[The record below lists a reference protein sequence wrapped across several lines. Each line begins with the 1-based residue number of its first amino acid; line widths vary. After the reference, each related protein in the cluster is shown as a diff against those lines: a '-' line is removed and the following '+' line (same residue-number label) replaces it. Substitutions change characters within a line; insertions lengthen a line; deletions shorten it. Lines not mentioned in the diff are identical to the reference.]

1 MVVTGDRDSL
11 QLVSDDVTVLYPRKG
26 VSELT
31 RFTPEAVVEKYGL
44 TPQQYPDFAALRGD
58 PSDNLPGIPGVGE
71 KTATKWIAEYG
82 SLQALVD
89 HVDTVKG
96 KVGDALRANLSH
108 VVLNRELT
116 DLVRDVPLAQTPDT
130 LRMQPWDRDQIH
142 RLFDDLEFRVLRDRL
157 FDTLASAD
165 PEVDEGFDVR
175 GGALEPGELAAWL
188 AEHSAGSRFGMAVV
202 GTHLAFDGD
211 ATALAIVA
219 ADGDGR
225 YLDTADLT
233 SGRRGGA
240 RRRGWPMPAVPKALH
255 EAKLAMHDLEGR
267 GWTLRGVTSDTALA
281 AYLVRPGQRSFA
293 LDDLSL
299 RYLKRELRADN
310 PEQQQLS
317 LLDDSDGVDDQ
328 AVQTSILRA
337 SAVMDLADALD
348 EELARIDSA
357 SLLGEMELPVQRV
370 LAEMETAGIAVD
382 LGQLS
387 ELQSEFADQI
397 RDAAEAAY
405 AVIGK
410 QINLGSPKQL
420 QVVLFDEL
428 EMPKTKRTKTGYTTD
443 ADALQSLFDK
453 TGHPFLQHLLAHRD
467 ATRLKVTVDGLL
479 NSVAS
484 DGRIHTTFNQTI
496 AATGRLSSTEPNLQ
510 NIPIRTEAGRRIR
523 DAFVVGKGFAE
534 LMTADY
540 SQIEMRI
547 MAHLSKDEGLIEAFN
562 TGEDLH
568 SFVASRA
575 FSVPIDEV
583 TAELR
588 RRVKAMSYGLAYGL
602 SAYGLAA
609 QLKISTEEAKVQMEQ
624 YFDRFGGVR
633 DYLRDVVDQARK
645 DGYTST
651 VFGRRR
657 YLPELD
663 SSNRNVREAAERA
676 ALNAPIQGSAADI
689 IKVAMIEVDK
699 AIKDAGLT
707 SRMLLQVHDEL
718 LFEVAPGE
726 RDQVE
731 SAGARQDGR
740 RLPAGRAAGGVGR
753 IRPQLGLRG
762 ALERRTESSQGLQ
775 SRRAGPRSVHGV
787 GLLGQQRVHPQ
798 VTEAAVDAVPD
809 EGQLHHL
816 GGEGLHGLGRG
827 FSAGPRRLRYRCLA
841 WADRAEPGRLVGCH
855 QARRHHAGQLLGDD
869 ALLLRRLATPSVIA
883 SPKTGIIQS
892 TYTPKYAP
900 TPSSDEPFH
909 SPVHDHRAD
918 VAEQQAAALAR
929 ALRCCSANHTPM
941 PNNVVNSEWA
951 NGPMISRIAA
961 VSSESLTVSPSGDV
975 EDVLQPGEPPPDQPG
990 VHQAVGQR
998 IELVAA
1004 PAGHHEQEEQ
1014 PLGRLFCHRRAEHD
1028 RDRAD
1033 RLRRARIDCGLDDE
1047 LQYRRDHDRHRCAP
1061 QEGQHQQPRRFGF
1074 PPVEPEI
1081 GQHDDRHGDAGQNE
1095 PDRRP
1100 DGVEGGQHDQDQA
1113 GDGAQKDHHSK
1124 WRPDLADFLLN
1135 RRIRRNELKWLLRR
1149 TGISHQSRVAGWA
1162 SPIGPGLSSVCTVE

>member
-1 MVVTGDRDSL
+1 MSRSDLGTPSCGRGRFNLLPVSHRVLRVSTVSLPGTATDQKPTLMLLDGNSLAYRAFYALPAENFKTQGGLTTNAVYGFTAMLINLLRDEQPSHIAAAFDVSRQTFRVDKYPEYKAGRSSTPDEFRGQIDITKEVLVALGITVLAEPGFEADDIIATLATQAEEDGYRVLVVTGDRDSL

-82 SLQALVD
+82 SLQSLVD
-89 HVDTVKG
+89 NVDAVKG

-116 DLVRDVPLAQTPDT
+116 DLVKDVPLAQTPDT
-130 LRMQPWDRDQIH
+130 LRMQPWNRDQIH

-157 FDTLASAD
+157 FETLASAD
-165 PEVDEGFDVR
+165 PEVDQGFDVR
-175 GGALEPGELAAWL
+175 GGALESGELAAWL
-188 AEHSAGSRFGMAVV
+188 AERSQGTRFGLAVV
-202 GTHLAFDGD
+202 GTHLAFDAD

-225 YLDTADLT
+225 YIDTATLHRDDEAALAAWLADP
-233 SGRRGGA
+233 GA
-240 RRRGWPMPAVPKALH
+240 PKALH

-267 GWTLRGVTSDTALA
+267 GWKLAGVTSDTALA

-328 AVQTSILRA
+328 AVQAVILRA

-348 EELARIDSA
+348 EELARIDSSA
-357 SLLGEMELPVQRV
+357 LLGNMELPVQRV
-370 LAEMETAGIAVD
+370 LADMETAGIAVD
-382 LGQLS
+382 LKQLS
-387 ELQSEFADQI
+387 ELQSEFANQI

-443 ADALQSLFDK
+443 ADALQSLYDK

-510 NIPIRTEAGRRIR
+510 NIPIRTDAGRRIR
-523 DAFVVGKGFAE
+523 DAFVVGKGYDE

-547 MAHLSKDEGLIEAFN
+547 MAHLSQDEGLIEAFR

-575 FSVPIDEV
+575 FSVPIHEV
-583 TAELR
+583 TGELR

-624 YFDRFGGVR
+624 YFARFGGVR
-633 DYLRDVVDQARK
+633 DYLHEVVDQARK

-651 VFGRRR
+651 VLGRRR

-663 SSNRNVREAAERA
+663 SSNRQVREAAERA

-689 IKVAMIEVDK
+689 IKVAMINVDK
-699 AIKDAGLT
+699 ALKDAGLK

-726 RDQVE
+726 RDEVE
-731 SAGARQDGR
+731 
-740 RLPAGRAAGGVGR
+740 
-753 IRPQLGLRG
+753 
-762 ALERRTESSQGLQ
+762 
-775 SRRAGPRSVHGV
+775 
-787 GLLGQQRVHPQ
+787 
-798 VTEAAVDAVPD
+798 
-809 EGQLHHL
+809 
-816 GGEGLHGLGRG
+816 
-827 FSAGPRRLRYRCLA
+827 
-841 WADRAEPGRLVGCH
+841 RLVREQMGN
-855 QARRHHAGQLLGDD
+855 AYPLDVPLEV
-869 ALLLRRLATPSVIA
+869 SVGFGR
-883 SPKTGIIQS
+883 SWDS
-892 TYTPKYAP
+892 
-900 TPSSDEPFH
+900 
-909 SPVHDHRAD
+909 
-918 VAEQQAAALAR
+918 AA
-929 ALRCCSANHTPM
+929 H
-941 PNNVVNSEWA
+941 
-951 NGPMISRIAA
+951 
-961 VSSESLTVSPSGDV
+961 
-975 EDVLQPGEPPPDQPG
+975 
-990 VHQAVGQR
+990 
-998 IELVAA
+998 
-1004 PAGHHEQEEQ
+1004 
-1014 PLGRLFCHRRAEHD
+1014 
-1028 RDRAD
+1028 
-1033 RLRRARIDCGLDDE
+1033 
-1047 LQYRRDHDRHRCAP
+1047 
-1061 QEGQHQQPRRFGF
+1061 
-1074 PPVEPEI
+1074 
-1081 GQHDDRHGDAGQNE
+1081 
-1095 PDRRP
+1095 
-1100 DGVEGGQHDQDQA
+1100 
-1113 GDGAQKDHHSK
+1113 
-1124 WRPDLADFLLN
+1124 
-1135 RRIRRNELKWLLRR
+1135 
-1149 TGISHQSRVAGWA
+1149 
-1162 SPIGPGLSSVCTVE
+1162 

>member
-1 MVVTGDRDSL
+1 MTASATAEKATEKPTLMLLDGNSLAFRAFYALPAENFKTQGGLTTNAVYGFTAMLINLLRDEQPSHIAAAFDVSRQTFRLEKYPEYKAGRSATPDEFRGQIDITKEVLVALGITVLAEPGFEADDVIATLASQAEDEGYRVLVVTGDRDSL

-89 HVDTVKG
+89 QVDTVAG

-116 DLVRDVPLAQTPDT
+116 DLVKDVPLAQTPDT

-142 RLFDDLEFRVLRDRL
+142 RLFDDLEFRVLRERL
-157 FDTLASAD
+157 FETLASAD
-165 PEVDEGFDVR
+165 PEVDQGFDVR

-188 AEHSAGSRFGMAVV
+188 SEHGKGNRSGLAVI
-202 GTHLAFDGD
+202 GTHLAYDGD

-225 YLDTADLT
+225 YIDTANLHPDDEAALA
-233 SGRRGGA
+233 SWLSDAGA
-240 RRRGWPMPAVPKALH
+240 PKSLH

-317 LLDDSDGVDDQ
+317 LLDDVDGVDEQ

-337 SAVMDLADALD
+337 GAVMDLADALD
-348 EELARIDSA
+348 EELARIESS
-357 SLLGEMELPVQRV
+357 SLLSDMELPVQRV

-387 ELQSEFADQI
+387 ELQSEFADLI

-510 NIPIRTEAGRRIR
+510 NIPIRTDAGRRIR
-523 DAFVVGKGFAE
+523 DAFVVGKGSRGDFAE

-547 MAHLSKDEGLIEAFN
+547 MAHLSKDEGLIEAFR

-633 DYLRDVVDQARK
+633 DYLHEVVDQARK

-699 AIKDAGLT
+699 ALKDAGLQ

-726 RDQVE
+726 RDEVE
-731 SAGARQDGR
+731 KLVRDKMGGAYPLDVPLEVSVGYGRSWDSAA
-740 RLPAGRAAGGVGR
+740 
-753 IRPQLGLRG
+753 
-762 ALERRTESSQGLQ
+762 
-775 SRRAGPRSVHGV
+775 H
-787 GLLGQQRVHPQ
+787 
-798 VTEAAVDAVPD
+798 
-809 EGQLHHL
+809 
-816 GGEGLHGLGRG
+816 
-827 FSAGPRRLRYRCLA
+827 
-841 WADRAEPGRLVGCH
+841 
-855 QARRHHAGQLLGDD
+855 
-869 ALLLRRLATPSVIA
+869 
-883 SPKTGIIQS
+883 
-892 TYTPKYAP
+892 
-900 TPSSDEPFH
+900 
-909 SPVHDHRAD
+909 
-918 VAEQQAAALAR
+918 
-929 ALRCCSANHTPM
+929 
-941 PNNVVNSEWA
+941 
-951 NGPMISRIAA
+951 
-961 VSSESLTVSPSGDV
+961 
-975 EDVLQPGEPPPDQPG
+975 
-990 VHQAVGQR
+990 
-998 IELVAA
+998 
-1004 PAGHHEQEEQ
+1004 
-1014 PLGRLFCHRRAEHD
+1014 
-1028 RDRAD
+1028 
-1033 RLRRARIDCGLDDE
+1033 
-1047 LQYRRDHDRHRCAP
+1047 
-1061 QEGQHQQPRRFGF
+1061 
-1074 PPVEPEI
+1074 
-1081 GQHDDRHGDAGQNE
+1081 
-1095 PDRRP
+1095 
-1100 DGVEGGQHDQDQA
+1100 
-1113 GDGAQKDHHSK
+1113 
-1124 WRPDLADFLLN
+1124 
-1135 RRIRRNELKWLLRR
+1135 
-1149 TGISHQSRVAGWA
+1149 
-1162 SPIGPGLSSVCTVE
+1162 

>member
-1 MVVTGDRDSL
+1 MTASGSDDKQTLMLLDGNSLAYRAFYALPAENFKTKNGLTTNAVYGFTAMLINLLRDESPSHIAAAFDVSRQTFRVDKYPEYKAGRSATPDEFRGQIDITKEVLNALGITVLAEPGYEADDLIATLATQGEQAGYRVLVVTGDRDAL
-11 QLVSDDVTVLYPRKG
+11 QLVSPDVTVLYPRKG

-31 RFTPEAVVEKYGL
+31 RFTPDAVLEKYGL
-44 TPQQYPDFAALRGD
+44 TPAQYPDFAALRGD

-71 KTATKWIAEYG
+71 KTATKWIAEFG

-89 HVDTVKG
+89 NVEAVKG
-96 KVGDALRANLSH
+96 KVGDALRENLSS
-108 VVLNRELT
+108 VVLNRDLTEL
-116 DLVRDVPLAQTPDT
+116 VKDVPLAQTPDT
-130 LRMQPWDRDQIH
+130 LRMQPWDRDHIH

-165 PEVDEGFDVR
+165 PEVDQGFDVR
-175 GGALEPGELAAWL
+175 GGALEAGELASWL
-188 AEHSAGSRFGMAVV
+188 SRHGAGERFGLAVV
-202 GTHLAFDGD
+202 GTHLAFDAD

-225 YLDTADLT
+225 YLDTATLT
-233 SGRRGGA
+233 
-240 RRRGWPMPAVPKALH
+240 PADEAALAAWLADPERPKALH

-267 GWTLRGVTSDTALA
+267 GWTLCGVTSDTALA

-299 RYLKRELRADN
+299 RYLRRELRADT

-317 LLDDSDGVDDQ
+317 LLDDDEGVDDQ
-328 AVQTSILRA
+328 AVQTLILRA
-337 SAVMDLADALD
+337 SAVVDLAAALD
-348 EELARIDSA
+348 EELARIDSSA
-357 SLLGEMELPVQRV
+357 LLTNMELPVQRA
-370 LAEMETAGIAVD
+370 LAKMETAGIAVD
-382 LGQLS
+382 LARLT

-479 NSVAS
+479 AAVGS

-510 NIPIRTEAGRRIR
+510 NIPIRTDAGRRIR
-523 DAFVVGKGFAE
+523 DAFVVGSDNGTEFAE

-547 MAHLSKDEGLIEAFN
+547 MAHLSKDDGLIEAFR

-575 FSVPIDEV
+575 FGVPIDEV

-624 YFDRFGGVR
+624 YFSRFGGVR
-633 DYLRDVVDQARK
+633 DYLEGVVDQARK

-651 VFGRRR
+651 VLGRRR

-663 SSNRNVREAAERA
+663 SSNRQVREAAERA

-689 IKVAMIEVDK
+689 IKVAMINVDT
-699 AIKDAGLT
+699 ALQEAGLA

-726 RDQVE
+726 RD
-731 SAGARQDGR
+731 
-740 RLPAGRAAGGVGR
+740 
-753 IRPQLGLRG
+753 
-762 ALERRTESSQGLQ
+762 ALEAVVREQMGNAYPLDVPLEVSVGF
-775 SRRAGPRSVHGV
+775 GRSWD
-787 GLLGQQRVHPQ
+787 
-798 VTEAAVDAVPD
+798 TAA
-809 EGQLHHL
+809 H
-816 GGEGLHGLGRG
+816 
-827 FSAGPRRLRYRCLA
+827 
-841 WADRAEPGRLVGCH
+841 
-855 QARRHHAGQLLGDD
+855 
-869 ALLLRRLATPSVIA
+869 
-883 SPKTGIIQS
+883 
-892 TYTPKYAP
+892 
-900 TPSSDEPFH
+900 
-909 SPVHDHRAD
+909 
-918 VAEQQAAALAR
+918 
-929 ALRCCSANHTPM
+929 
-941 PNNVVNSEWA
+941 
-951 NGPMISRIAA
+951 
-961 VSSESLTVSPSGDV
+961 
-975 EDVLQPGEPPPDQPG
+975 
-990 VHQAVGQR
+990 
-998 IELVAA
+998 
-1004 PAGHHEQEEQ
+1004 
-1014 PLGRLFCHRRAEHD
+1014 
-1028 RDRAD
+1028 
-1033 RLRRARIDCGLDDE
+1033 
-1047 LQYRRDHDRHRCAP
+1047 
-1061 QEGQHQQPRRFGF
+1061 
-1074 PPVEPEI
+1074 
-1081 GQHDDRHGDAGQNE
+1081 
-1095 PDRRP
+1095 
-1100 DGVEGGQHDQDQA
+1100 
-1113 GDGAQKDHHSK
+1113 
-1124 WRPDLADFLLN
+1124 
-1135 RRIRRNELKWLLRR
+1135 
-1149 TGISHQSRVAGWA
+1149 
-1162 SPIGPGLSSVCTVE
+1162 